1 MKEILLFLV
10 GIVIGSMN
18 SIAGGGM
25 LIGFPLLLATGL
37 PPLVANA
44 TTNIIVLPGQIG
56 AIIGYRKYLKKVPF
70 SYLLLAVP
78 CAAGAV
84 IGASILKRTSSMR
97 FNEIIPGLL
106 LLAVILFA
114 IQPLLH
120 FHLRRHLRGQAKSSL
135 PVLLIGLAL
144 LPMSIYGG
152 YFGVGFGFVILA
164 FLGFTKMHDIHQI
177 NALKNIAT
185 LFIAS
190 ASVIVL
196 FNTGL
201 IDWKHGLVMGMGCAL
216 GGYYGARFAQRFSS
230 HAIRIVV
237 IIIGFSAVT
246 YLALRTY

>member
-1 MKEILLFLV
+1 MHYVLLFGT
-10 GIVIGSMN
+10 GIVVGVMN

-44 TTNIIVLPGQIG
+44 TTNIVVMPGQIG

-78 CAAGAV
+78 CAIGAA
-84 IGASILKRTSSMR
+84 IGASLLKRTPSAR
-97 FNEIIPGLL
+97 FNEMIPGLL
-106 LLAVILFA
+106 FLAVILFA
-114 IQPLLH
+114 VQPLLH

-135 PVLLIGLAL
+135 PLVLIGLTL
-144 LPMSIYGG
+144 LPLSIYGG

-185 LFIAS
+185 LCIAL
-190 ASVIVL
+190 ASILVL
-196 FNTGL
+196 LHTGL
-201 IDWKHGLVMGMGCAL
+201 IDWKHGSAMAAGCLL